1 MKIQI
6 GLNNM
11 ADFQGRIKT
20 LDADIRDLNTNGLR
34 SSSSLGVAEREI
46 DVTMQIV
53 GYKVSSD
60 NDNCASKQAALIEL
74 RPEDGKSMLTNAAL
88 ISGGDQLTNR
98 GVVLIP
104 TTINDNPGYEFR
116 IQKGSPADLST
127 IQGGGSIPAI
137 TFRFLLTATSEFNV
151 NLTYRTDH

>member
-1 MKIQI
+1 
-6 GLNNM
+6 M
-11 ADFQGRIKT
+11 AGFQERVQT
-20 LDADIRDLNTNGLR
+20 LDADIRELNTNGLR

-46 DVTMQIV
+46 DVTMEIV
-53 GYKVSSD
+53 GYRVNYD
-60 NDNCASKQAALIEL
+60 NDNCASKEAALIEL
-74 RPEDGKSMLTNAAL
+74 IPIDGKSMLTNAAL
-88 ISGGDQLTNR
+88 ISGGDQLTDR

-116 IQKGSPADLST
+116 IQAGSPTDLST